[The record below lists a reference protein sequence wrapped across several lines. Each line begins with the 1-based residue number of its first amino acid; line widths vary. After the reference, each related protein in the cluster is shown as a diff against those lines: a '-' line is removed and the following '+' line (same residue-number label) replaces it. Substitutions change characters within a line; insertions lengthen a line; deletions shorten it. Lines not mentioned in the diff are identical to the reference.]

1 MIFWKRTLPLTITFL
16 IGVLGALQ
24 YYVPH
29 PTSEEF
35 LTRMS
40 EWGRIIGGF
49 AMILGVASLCHVHWG
64 KIRRRVPGWGYSA
77 VMFVSMTVMVV
88 AGLAAGGFKGPLVEG
103 GTRFGWIYSY
113 MMVALQGTMFSIL
126 AFFVA
131 SAAYRSFRA
140 RTPEATVLL
149 VAAAIVML
157 GRVPLG
163 ELLFPPMRAL
173 GFPGIGP
180 LSDWIL
186 NVLNSAARRAILI
199 GISVGVIATSV
210 KIIFGIER
218 GYLGG
223 GRD

>member
-1 MIFWKRTLPLTITFL
+1 
-16 IGVLGALQ
+16 
-24 YYVPH
+24 
-29 PTSEEF
+29 
-35 LTRMS
+35 
-40 EWGRIIGGF
+40 
-49 AMILGVASLCHVHWG
+49 
-64 KIRRRVPGWGYSA
+64 
-77 VMFVSMTVMVV
+77 
-88 AGLAAGGFKGPLVEG
+88 
-103 GTRFGWIYSY
+103 

-131 SAAYRSFRA
+131 SAAYRAFRA

-149 VAAAIVML
+149 AAAAIVML

-163 ELLFPPMRAL
+163 ELLLPPLEAV
-173 GFPGIGP
+173 GFPGVGP

-186 NVLNSAARRAILI
+186 NVLNAAARRAILI
-199 GISVGVIATSV
+199 GISVGVIATSL